1 MKTTFLFAM
10 KAVELSLPN
19 TKVKMKEWLPSISRL
34 FLNLLWSLI
43 FFFFITQIIWQT
55 NVLRTS
61 LTKETVTYVR
71 FQLPERY
78 TVSYRGVPTP

>member
-1 MKTTFLFAM
+1 MKTTFLLAM

-19 TKVKMKEWLPSISRL
+19 AKVKMKEWLPSISRL
-34 FLNLLWSLI
+34 FFKSTLVI
-43 FFFFITQIIWQT
+43 DFFFFITPIIWQT

-61 LTKETVTYVR
+61 LMKETVTYVR

-78 TVSYRGVPTP
+78 TVSRVPV

>member
-43 FFFFITQIIWQT
+43 FFF
-55 NVLRTS
+55 S
-61 LTKETVTYVR
+61 
-71 FQLPERY
+71 
-78 TVSYRGVPTP
+78 